1 MGLEY
6 LGTQGESIHSKNFS
20 TFSGGIF
27 LTFGAVGLLLKMNG
41 NGR

>member
-6 LGTQGESIHSKNFS
+6 LGTQGESIHSQNFS

-27 LTFGAVGLLLKMNG
+27 LTFGAVVCFLK
-41 NGR
+41 